1 MTDYYGVGSAGSG
14 RLGGLSTK
22 LYTNLTYSK
31 KIGIDLLDAANN
43 RFSFDIQVTA
53 RYKAGGEAVNQL
65 KHTMVANYT
74 I

>member
-1 MTDYYGVGSAGSG
+1 MTDYYGVGSSGSG

-31 KIGIDLLDAANN
+31 KIGIDLIDAASN

-53 RYKAGGEAVNQL
+53 RYKAGGEAINQL
-65 KHTMVANYT
+65 KHSMVSNYS
-74 I
+74 